1 MLKRVSPEFAEFMD
15 KTHKKLVAQGVEI
28 TKEEFT
34 KLIPIFFEDSS
45 TKIVIIQFKR
55 KRKRWAEENEIELTI
70 PELSI

>member
-1 MLKRVSPEFAEFMD
+1 MLKRVSPEFAKFVDE
-15 KTHKKLVAQGVEI
+15 THKKLVAQGVEI

-34 KLIPIFFEDSS
+34 KLIPIFFEDGS

-55 KRKRWAEENEIELTI
+55 KRKRWTEENEIELTI